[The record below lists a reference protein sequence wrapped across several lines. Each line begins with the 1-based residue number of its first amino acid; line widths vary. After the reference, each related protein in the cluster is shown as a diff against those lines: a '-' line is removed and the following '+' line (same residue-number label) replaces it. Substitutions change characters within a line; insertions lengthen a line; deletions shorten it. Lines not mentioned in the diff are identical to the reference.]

1 LDSIYGIQNVMDI
14 LRINFKIKQYDNSM
28 YFRNHCISNRW

>member
-14 LRINFKIKQYDNSM
+14 LRINFKIKQYDSM
-28 YFRNHCISNRW
+28 DFRNRSNSNSW